1 MKYLKKFNES
11 DSWAGSI
18 YAYGNSVTPP
28 KGDDQV
34 TLPTHQAH
42 PHKCKDCDMEF
53 YSLDGDIVCLNCGS
67 TNYEDLPI

>member
-11 DSWAGSI
+11 DSWVGSI
-18 YAYGNSVTPP
+18 YAYGNSIPPP

-42 PHKCKDCDMEF
+42 PHKCKDCYMEF